1 MEQKQFTKAELA
13 RFNGQNGMPCYIAF
27 DGKVYDVSDSTM
39 WEDGNHQ
46 GVHDAGMDLTDEMD
60 DAPHVKT
67 RAAQDLHAAGQLP
80 ERVPR
85 LARR

>member
-46 GVHDAGMDLTDEMD
+46 GVHDAGMDLTRDMD
-60 DAPHVKT
+60 DAPHSAKVLY
-67 RAAQDLHAAGQLP
+67 AFPIVGELVG
-80 ERVPR
+80 
-85 LARR
+85 